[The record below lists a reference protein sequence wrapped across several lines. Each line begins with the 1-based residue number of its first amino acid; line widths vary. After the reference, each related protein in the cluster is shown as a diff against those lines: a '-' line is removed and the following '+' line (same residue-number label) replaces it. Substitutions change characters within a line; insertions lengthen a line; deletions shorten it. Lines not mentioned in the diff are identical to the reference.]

1 MNLQNL
7 EYTRIEVRRAL
18 QNLSGATKGQLEAFS
33 ENPPADKNKSPRQ
46 PHHIVDL
53 DGGIGCGRS
62 VVKALTTPVYVME
75 NRSRS
80 RPMPPINDIEFSYSP
95 WRRAVNQLDSHQQ
108 AWVRYCYG
116 FDLNFHYQTLMCQHV
131 WTEYQNYLETKPLQ
145 SRVIKKL
152 VGLVWLAAQEVAA
165 SCNNYAYKKYA
176 GAALAR
182 MVSVERSTW
191 LRVYSGHWEAF
202 KKAFKEMDTLSLT
215 YILQAYE
222 EHSEI
227 LAVENDTKHHHI
239 S

>member
-33 ENPPADKNKSPRQ
+33 ENPPADKNKTPRQ
-46 PHHIVDL
+46 PRHIVDL
-53 DGGIGCGRS
+53 DGGIGCGPS

-75 NRSRS
+75 TRSRR

-95 WRRAVNQLDSHQQ
+95 WRRAVNQLESHQQ

-116 FDLNFHYQTLMCQHV
+116 FDLNFQYQTEMCQYV
-131 WTEYQNYLETKPLQ
+131 WTEYQNYQVSKPLQ

-165 SCNNYAYKKYA
+165 TRNNETYKVYA

-182 MVSVERSTW
+182 MVSVDRSTW
-191 LRVYSGHWEAF
+191 KRVYADHWEHLKRAF
-202 KKAFKEMDTLSLT
+202 VEMDSNA
-215 YILQAYE
+215 LQIIYRYHE
-222 EHSEI
+222 QIE
-227 LAVENDTKHHHI
+227 DTKTEKCD
-239 S
+239 

>member
-18 QNLSGATKGQLEAFS
+18 QNLSVATKGQLEAFS

-46 PHHIVDL
+46 PRHIIDL
-53 DGGIGCGRS
+53 DGGIGCGPS

-75 NRSRS
+75 TRSRR

-116 FDLNFHYQTLMCQHV
+116 FDLNFQYQTEMCQYV
-131 WTEYQNYLETKPLQ
+131 WTEYQNYQVSKPLQ

-165 SCNNYAYKKYA
+165 TRNNETYKVYA

-182 MVSVERSTW
+182 MVSVDRSTW
-191 LRVYSGHWEAF
+191 KRVYADHWEHLKRAF
-202 KKAFKEMDTLSLT
+202 VEMDSNA
-215 YILQAYE
+215 LQIIYRYYE
-222 EHSEI
+222 QIE
-227 LAVENDTKHHHI
+227 DTKTEKCD
-239 S
+239 

>member
-18 QNLSGATKGQLEAFS
+18 QNLSVTTKGQLEAFS

-46 PHHIVDL
+46 PRHIIDL
-53 DGGIGCGRS
+53 DGGIGCGTS

-75 NRSRS
+75 TRSRR

-131 WTEYQNYLETKPLQ
+131 WTEYQNYQVTKPLQ

-165 SCNNYAYKKYA
+165 TRNNETYKAYA

-182 MVSVERSTW
+182 MVSVDRSTW
-191 LRVYSGHWEAF
+191 KRVYSGHWERLKQAF
-202 KKAFKEMDTLSLT
+202 VALDRSALQFIYNQHEIIDEVKERKCD
-215 YILQAYE
+215 
-222 EHSEI
+222 
-227 LAVENDTKHHHI
+227 
-239 S
+239 

>member
-18 QNLSGATKGQLEAFS
+18 LDSSGATKGQLEAFS
-33 ENPPADKNKSPRQ
+33 KSPPADKNKNSRQ
-46 PHHIVDL
+46 SRHLVVL
-53 DGGIGCGRS
+53 DGGIGCGPT

-75 NRSRS
+75 TRSRR
-80 RPMPPINDIEFSYSP
+80 RPMPPINDIEFGYSP
-95 WRRAVNQLDSHQQ
+95 WRRAVNQLEAHQQ

-131 WTEYQNYLETKPLQ
+131 WTEYQNYQVSKPLQ

-165 SCNNYAYKKYA
+165 TRNNETYKAYA

-182 MVSVERSTW
+182 MVSVDRSTW
-191 LRVYSGHWEAF
+191 KRVYAGHWQRFKRAF
-202 KKAFKEMDTLSLT
+202 IEMDRQALHETFIKHESLSEVNEFEL
-215 YILQAYE
+215 
-222 EHSEI
+222 
-227 LAVENDTKHHHI
+227 
-239 S
+239 